1 MRGLKDKTMFI
12 ALPLSILI
20 LIFVIAGAAVWFAG
34 IQLSNMTDSID
45 TRFGL
50 GEALGGLIFLSIA
63 TNLPE
68 IAIVISASLSHQ
80 IGIAIGNILGGIA
93 IQTVVLVLLDG
104 IGLKRT
110 AALTYKAASLQLVLE
125 GVLVIMILVIA
136 IMGTQLPASVLFF
149 HLAPGDLLIAAA
161 WLIGLW
167 LINKARTILPWH
179 KKSLVAQASHPKLTR
194 NQINRKK
201 LSTPSVLL
209 IFTCAALIT
218 LLAGAVLELSGSA
231 IAAHLDWSGILFG
244 STILAAVTAL
254 PEVSTGLA
262 AIKMGDYTLAVSDIF
277 GGNAFLPVLFFLAT
291 LLSGESVLPQA
302 KNTDI
307 YLASLGVLLTAVY
320 IYGLIFRQKRQFYCF
335 GIDSIVVLI
344 LYIVGIIGLF
354 LITGT

>member
-1 MRGLKDKTMFI
+1 
-12 ALPLSILI
+12 
-20 LIFVIAGAAVWFAG
+20 
-34 IQLSNMTDSID
+34 MTDSID
-45 TRFGL
+45 SRFGL
-50 GEALGGLIFLSIA
+50 GEALGGLIFLAIA

-68 IAIVISASLSHQ
+68 IAIVISASLTHE

-104 IGLKRT
+104 IGLKQKS
-110 AALTYKAASLQLVLE
+110 ALTYKAASLQLVLE

-149 HLAPGDLLIAAA
+149 HVAPGDLLILVA

-179 KKSLVAQASHPKLTR
+179 KKSRAKTSHSKLTR
-194 NQINRKK
+194 NQINRNKIR
-201 LSTPSVLL
+201 TPFVLL
-209 IFTCAALIT
+209 IFTFAALVT
-218 LLAGAVLELSGSA
+218 LVAGAVLEQSGSA
-231 IAAHLDWSGILFG
+231 IATHLGWSGILFG
-244 STILAAVTAL
+244 STILAAVTSL

-262 AIKMGDYTLAVSDIF
+262 AIKLGDYTLAVSDIF
-277 GGNAFLPVLFFLAT
+277 GGNAFLPVLFLLAT
-291 LLSGESVLPQA
+291 TLSGESVLPQA

-307 YLASLGVLLTAVY
+307 YLASLAVLLTAVY
-320 IYGLIFRQKRQFYCF
+320 IYGLIFRRKRQFLCF

-354 LITGT
+354 LITRT